1 MNPIRFF
8 KKSIQN
14 KIFISFLLVMV
25 IPTTAISMASYFVS
39 VDILK
44 QKVSQS
50 FQENLMYIGNSTVK
64 ELSGIEKIT
73 ELIYIDDN
81 IQHAINSENGSDQQ
95 YYTNLKKVDQVISHI
110 SLYSNYYN
118 YITSLFIFG
127 NNGSEYMYGRDA
139 YAIDTKLLRES
150 AWYKRMLDLKG
161 KVLWIGVHDNESRM
175 SSTKQVFSI
184 SRAIN
189 DNNNRNIGSIY
200 MSLNTSVF
208 SDILSKASLNTQSQI
223 YIVDQFG
230 KIVFPEQKVAMSLE
244 SEGIVLPQVT
254 NTASFELKKNAQLFL
269 ASTYDIEKYGWK
281 IIQTVPM
288 EILTKDNKVIFE
300 ITAIVFIVSFLF
312 SGMVWFFI
320 SVSIVRPIKQLTLTM
335 KDVKGTNLLVKSN
348 ITSIDEIGL
357 LSVTYNYMIE
367 RINSLFNQVV
377 EEEQKKRNAEI
388 KALQGQIT
396 PHFLYNTLN
405 AIRWMAII
413 QKAEGIKEIV
423 DALGRLLKNTFKQK
437 STIISLNEEL
447 GMIKD
452 YVYIQQT
459 RYRDKF
465 QVYYEV
471 DEQLLL
477 ANCVKFILQPIV
489 ENAIFHGIEPKE
501 EPGIIKIKA
510 SVEGSML
517 IITVEDNGVGMSAS
531 RITEIL
537 NDCKL
542 EQNTSQGIGVQNVDN
557 RIKMICGE
565 MYGIQIESEVD
576 VYTKVHIRLPLDM
589 HINHDHASGWS

>member
-1 MNPIRFF
+1 MNPIQLF

-39 VDILK
+39 VNILK

-50 FQENLMYIGNSTVK
+50 FQENLIYIGNSTVK

-81 IQHAINSENGSDQQ
+81 IQYAINSENRNDQQ
-95 YYTNLKKVDQVISHI
+95 YYTNLKKVDQVINNI
-110 SLYSNYYN
+110 SFYSNYYN

-127 NNGSEYMYGRDA
+127 NNGSEYMYGKDA
-139 YAIDTKLLRES
+139 YAIDNKLLRES
-150 AWYKRMLDLKG
+150 AWYKQMLDLKG
-161 KVLWIGVHDNESRM
+161 KVLWVGVHDNESKM

-223 YIVDQFG
+223 YIVDQSG
-230 KIVFPEQKVAMSLE
+230 KIVFPEQEVAMSLE
-244 SEGIVLPQVT
+244 SEGIALPQIT
-254 NTASFELKKNAQLFL
+254 NKASFEIKKNGQIFL

-281 IIQTVPM
+281 IIQMVPL
-288 EILTKDNKVIFE
+288 EILTKDNKIIFE

-413 QKAEGIKEIV
+413 QKSEGIKEVV

-437 STIISLNEEL
+437 STIIFIHEEL

-465 QVYYEV
+465 QVLYEV
-471 DEQLLL
+471 DERLLL
-477 ANCVKFILQPIV
+477 AKCVKFILQPIV

-501 EPGIIKIKA
+501 EPGIIKIKV
-510 SVEGSML
+510 SVEDSVL
-517 IITVEDNGVGMSAS
+517 KITVEDNGVGMSAS
-531 RITEIL
+531 RISEIL
-537 NDCKL
+537 NDGIL
-542 EQNTSQGIGVQNVDN
+542 EQDASQGIGVQNVDN

-576 VYTKVHIRLPLDM
+576 VFTKVHIHLPLDM
-589 HINHDHASGWS
+589 PTNHDHASGWS

>member
-1 MNPIRFF
+1 MNPIRLF

-81 IQHAINSENGSDQQ
+81 IQYALNSESRSDQQ
-95 YYTNLKKVDQVISHI
+95 YYTNLKKVDQVINNI
-110 SLYSNYYN
+110 SFYSNYYN

-127 NNGSEYMYGRDA
+127 SNGSEFMYGNEA
-139 YAIDTKLLRES
+139 YAIDTKQLRES
-150 AWYKRMLDLKG
+150 AWYKRMLDLNG
-161 KVLWIGVHDNESRM
+161 KVLWIGLHDNESSISR
-175 SSTKQVFSI
+175 SKPVFSI
-184 SRAIN
+184 ARAIN
-189 DNNNRNIGSIY
+189 DVNNRNIGSIY
-200 MSLNTSVF
+200 LSLNTSVF
-208 SDILSKASLNTQSQI
+208 SDILSKASPNTQSQI

-244 SEGIVLPQVT
+244 SEGIVLPQT
-254 NTASFELKKNAQLFL
+254 TSKASFEIKKNGQLFL

-312 SGMVWFFI
+312 SGIIWFFI
-320 SVSIVRPIKQLTLTM
+320 SASIVRPIKRLTLTM
-335 KDVKGTNLLVKSN
+335 KDVKATNLLVKSD
-348 ITSIDEIGL
+348 IKSLDEIGL

-367 RINSLFNQVV
+367 RINFLFNQVV

-413 QKAEGIKEIV
+413 QKAEGIKEVV

-471 DEQLLL
+471 DEQLLQ
-477 ANCVKFILQPIV
+477 AKCVKFILQPIV

-501 EPGIIKIKA
+501 EPGIIKIKVSGRG
-510 SVEGSML
+510 SVL
-517 IITVEDNGVGMSAS
+517 HITVEDNGVGMTAS
-531 RITEIL
+531 RISEMI
-537 NDCKL
+537 NDGKL
-542 EQNTSQGIGVQNVDN
+542 VQDASQGIGVQNVDN

-565 MYGIQIESEVD
+565 MYGLQIESKVD
-576 VYTKVHIRLPLDM
+576 VFTKVHIRLPLD
-589 HINHDHASGWS
+589 ISYES